1 MAKETYDICIIGA
14 GASGI
19 AAAIA
24 AKNVQN
30 DAKVIL
36 LEEKDKVGQKILAT
50 GNGRCNLSNRT
61 IDPSHYG
68 GDIERY
74 KHLLGSYTDD
84 LDFFKSLGLVLH
96 EDTEGRIYPYSNQA
110 SSVLNAF
117 LRKLTELKI
126 ETECNFKA
134 VSFVKNGKGYVI
146 RSEDGR
152 EVISHVVIVAVGTPA
167 GKHNYRIPEIL
178 ISSGETVKPF
188 SPALAPLYVYPDV
201 RQMKGTRVRAKATL
215 LCGGQAL
222 ADETGEV
229 QIGDGYLSG
238 ICIMNLSRVIGNERG
253 YMVVLDLIPDLPEVE
268 LDDYL
273 TMMSTNSILLSELL
287 SGILPKRIGEELMRA
302 CCPDVFK
309 RKASSITDAEKE
321 KVKKTLHT
329 WTFAVKSIGPANQAQ
344 ISIGG
349 VTELDYRELESK
361 HCRNVF
367 YCGEVVNV
375 DGKCGGYNLHWA
387 WRSGITVGEAA
398 AKRLRDNNE

>member
-24 AKNVQN
+24 AKNAQN

-50 GNGRCNLSNRT
+50 GNGRCNLSNRN

-74 KHLLGSYTDD
+74 KHLLGSYSDD

-110 SSVLNAF
+110 SSVLNVF

-152 EVISHVVIVAVGTPA
+152 EVISRVVIVAVGTPA

-215 LCGGQAL
+215 LCGGQTL

-238 ICIMNLSRVIGNERG
+238 ICIMNLSRVIGNEG
-253 YMVVLDLIPDLPEVE
+253 EYTVVLDLVPDLPEVE
-268 LDDYL
+268 LDEYL
-273 TMMSTNSILLSELL
+273 TLMSSNSILISELL
-287 SGILPKRIGEELMRA
+287 VGFCPKESA
-302 CCPDVFK
+302 
-309 RKASSITDAEKE
+309 
-321 KVKKTLHT
+321 
-329 WTFAVKSIGPANQAQ
+329 KS
-344 ISIGG
+344 
-349 VTELDYRELESK
+349 L
-361 HCRNVF
+361 
-367 YCGEVVNV
+367 
-375 DGKCGGYNLHWA
+375 
-387 WRSGITVGEAA
+387 
-398 AKRLRDNNE
+398 